1 LAEFEILMPFPMHPL
16 VITNLE
22 SWAVLHKLWEA
33 PDIVAMTAAIKDRVR
48 GMASSYGA
56 RKIDAEL
63 IGQFPKLEIIAHFG
77 VGYDIVDVDYA
88 AAHGVV
94 VTNTPDVLNE
104 EVADVAMGLL
114 IATVRQFPQ
123 ADRFVRG
130 GHWLKGN
137 FPLTAS
143 LRGRTMGIFGLGRI
157 GKAIARRAEAFG
169 VKVLYTGRNPQKD
182 VAYPYIATLKGLAE
196 ACDILMVVAP
206 ATAETKHAVNAEVL
220 SALGPDGILINI
232 ARGSLV
238 DEAALIEALRE
249 KRILS
254 AGLDVFENEPNV
266 PQALIDMDHIVLL
279 PHVGSASHVTRQAM
293 GQLVCDNLKS
303 YAEGKGPLTPVPET
317 PFPAKRSSQEIA

>member
-1 LAEFEILMPFPMHPL
+1 LADFEIVMPYPMHAL
-16 VITNLE
+16 VIANLE
-22 SWAVLHKLWEA
+22 SWAILYKLWEA
-33 PDIVAMTAAIKDRVR
+33 PDRQGMIASISDRIKA
-48 GMASSYGA
+48 MASSYGA
-56 RKIDAEL
+56 GKIDASL
-63 IGQFPKLEIIAHFG
+63 IGQFPKLEIISHFG

-88 AAHGVV
+88 AAHGIV

-104 EVADVAMGLL
+104 EVADVAIGLL
-114 IATVRQFPQ
+114 LATIRQFPQ

-130 GHWLKGN
+130 GHWLKGA

-169 VKVLYTGRNPQKD
+169 VKVCYTGRNPQKD
-182 VAYPYIATLKGLAE
+182 VTYPYFETLKELAG

-206 ATAETKHAVNAEVL
+206 ATAETKHAVNADVL
-220 SALGPDGILINI
+220 SALGPEGVLINI

-238 DEAALIEALRE
+238 DEQALIAALRE

-266 PQALIDMDHIVLL
+266 PQALIEMDHIVLL

-303 YAEGKGPLTPVPET
+303 YAEGKGPVTPVPET
-317 PFPAKRSSQEIA
+317 PFPPKNSSLRIA

>member
-1 LAEFEILMPFPMHPL
+1 MADFNIVMPFPMHPL
-16 VITNLE
+16 VVSNLE
-22 SWAVLHKLWEA
+22 SWATLHKLWEA
-33 PDIVAMTAAIKDRVR
+33 SDQEGMITSIKDRVR

-56 RKIDAEL
+56 RRVDAGL
-63 IGQFPKLEIIAHFG
+63 IGQFPKLEIISHFG

-88 AAHGVV
+88 AAHGIV

-114 IATVRQFPQ
+114 LSTIRQFPQ

-130 GHWLKGN
+130 GHWLKGS

-169 VKVLYTGRNPQKD
+169 VKVSYTGRNPQKD
-182 VAYPYIATLKGLAE
+182 VTYPYFASLKGLAE

-206 ATAETKHAVNAEVL
+206 ATAETKHAVNADVL

-249 KRILS
+249 KKILS

-303 YAEGKGPLTPVPET
+303 FAEGKGPLTPVPET
-317 PFPAKRSSQEIA
+317 PFPSKNPGSGIA